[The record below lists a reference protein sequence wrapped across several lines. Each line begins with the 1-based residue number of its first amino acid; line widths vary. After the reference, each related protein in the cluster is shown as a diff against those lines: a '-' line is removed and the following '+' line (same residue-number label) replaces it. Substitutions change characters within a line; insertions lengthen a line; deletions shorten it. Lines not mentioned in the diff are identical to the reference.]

1 MTETI
6 VAVHCNHCGK
16 SISLNNREAWMLLA
30 VILSPEEYREFDEE
44 TGFNG
49 GRFETDGCA
58 QCGTLEKNKIVFKKL
73 EIIKGLS
80 A

>member
-1 MTETI
+1 
-6 VAVHCNHCGK
+6 
-16 SISLNNREAWMLLA
+16 MLLA